1 MGGATAALSYPVGAA
16 THPAAAGAWC
26 AAAGAPSGYP
36 GYPPGTGYYP
46 PGWALYPGY
55 PFPGMAVTAPPGG
68 ALGRA
73 LLQWVGAAVAAA
85 AAETATTVQSDLD
98 AAPRPLGPAEAP
110 AGGKRARKETGIKIR
125 QRRRR
130 KNGIGERRRIQ
141 SGA

>member
-1 MGGATAALSYPVGAA
+1 MGPATRATLQVPATTHQAGHCTLA
-16 THPAAAGAWC
+16 THSQAWL
-26 AAAGAPSGYP
+26 SQ
-36 GYPPGTGYYP
+36 
-46 PGWALYPGY
+46 LHR
-55 PFPGMAVTAPPGG
+55 AV

-73 LLQWVGAAVAAA
+73 LLQWVGAAVAA

-141 SGA
+141 SGARAKRKAKEKRRGT